1 MAQSAGCAL
10 DWRADMHV
18 RGREARVG
26 GAVRPRKSDSSVA
39 SWPSVI
45 HGNVGL
51 TPHLTLG

>member
-26 GAVRPRKSDSSVA
+26 GAVRPRKSDSSVG

-45 HGNVGL
+45 HGNVWL
-51 TPHLTLG
+51 TPHLTWG